1 MSSSRSD
8 PAYLSTICPFAMN
21 TNAGTDST
29 PHSLQM
35 SLQSSL
41 ASMAMRA
48 LEELKRKYA
57 VSLIARTK
65 VKRNSK

>member
-1 MSSSRSD
+1 MSSRRSD

-48 LEELKRKYA
+48 LYELKRKHG
-57 VSLIARTK
+57 VILIAHTE
-65 VKRNSK
+65 

>member
-1 MSSSRSD
+1 
-8 PAYLSTICPFAMN
+8 MN

-57 VSLIARTK
+57 VSLIAHTEI
-65 VKRNSK
+65 KRNSK